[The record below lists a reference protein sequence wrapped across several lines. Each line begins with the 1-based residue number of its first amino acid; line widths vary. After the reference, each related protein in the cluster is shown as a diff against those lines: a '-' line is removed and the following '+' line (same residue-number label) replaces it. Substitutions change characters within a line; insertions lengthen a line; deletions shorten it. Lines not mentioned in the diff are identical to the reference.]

1 MPSCKLSVRNV
12 WFAYANNQ
20 PVLRNVSFD
29 VGEREIYVV
38 AGQCGSGKSTL
49 AKLLVGL
56 NQPSHGAVSID
67 GIDISTLSRE
77 QLLELRFHI
86 GFLFQNSA
94 LLSNMNI
101 FDNVA
106 LPARYHLNYSKERID
121 SLVEET
127 LTRAGLGAYANR
139 LPSEL
144 SIGQTRRA
152 AIARAMIL
160 NPKLIIYDEPT
171 AGLDPINSLGIG
183 DIIRDRYAEHE
194 TTSVIIT
201 HDMHFAF
208 SIATSLAV
216 MYRGKI
222 IFAGTP
228 ANMRKSTDPFVQE
241 FLAAFSRKDLE

>member
-1 MPSCKLSVRNV
+1 MPPKLSVRNV

-29 VGEREIYVV
+29 VEEREIYVV
-38 AGQCGSGKSTL
+38 AGLCGSGKSTL
-49 AKLLVGL
+49 AKLAVGL
-56 NQPSHGAVSID
+56 LSPTHGTVQID
-67 GIDISTLSRE
+67 GVDLSALSRDE
-77 QLLELRFHI
+77 LLDLRHDI

-94 LLSNMNI
+94 LLSNMTI

-106 LPARYHLNYSKERID
+106 LPARYHLNYTKERLD

-127 LTRAGLGAYANR
+127 LTRAGLGAYLTR
-139 LPSEL
+139 FPSEL

-160 NPKLIIYDEPT
+160 NPKLILYDEPT
-171 AGLDPINSLGIG
+171 AGLDPINSGGIS
-183 DIIRDRYAEHE
+183 DIIRDRYKEHE

-208 SIATSLAV
+208 SIATKLAV

-222 IFAGTP
+222 IFTGTP
-228 ANMRKSTDPFVQE
+228 AQMKQAADPFLQE
-241 FLAAFSRKDLE
+241 FLAAFTKREVS